1 MKYYELNR
9 LFLVTVFSKGLERI
23 NFSEF
28 SPFSLVVTG

>member
-9 LFLVTVFSKGLERI
+9 LFLVTVSSKSLEPI

-28 SPFSLVVTG
+28 HSFSLVVTG